1 MNVLKISKR
10 AIFASLARVAKL
22 VDALSSGGSIRK
34 VVLVRI
40 QSRAQKNRSLILRF
54 FYLEY
59 HNVSIRHSLFT
70 IYDHTLTLKSLN
82 ASFKLVLRSVLG
94 LRWPMI
100 NAQPTPN
107 SPAGNFF
114 V

>member
-40 QSRAQKNRSLILRF
+40 QSRARL
-54 FYLEY
+54 
-59 HNVSIRHSLFT
+59 
-70 IYDHTLTLKSLN
+70 
-82 ASFKLVLRSVLG
+82 
-94 LRWPMI
+94 
-100 NAQPTPN
+100 
-107 SPAGNFF
+107 
-114 V
+114 